1 MMILNIQI
9 ELFREAIRRRRL
21 ELGISQKELAQ
32 RVGYK
37 SASTIS
43 RIERGDLESPVSKL
57 EDFAKALETDS
68 SNLISDVEKRGML
81 LDGTIDEKPSKK
93 YNAN

>member
-1 MMILNIQI
+1 MIILNIQI

-37 SASTIS
+37 SASTII
-43 RIERGDLESPVSKL
+43 RIERGDLASPVSKL

-68 SNLISDVEKRGML
+68 SNLISKQEKYGRLVEGEL
-81 LDGTIDEKPSKK
+81 VKK
-93 YNAN
+93 S